1 MMKVQLLVSFIKYVI
16 LIVKLKNY
24 YIKEVIKMLRSDID
38 WEKGSDQGYFLFA
51 YGLPVWRKVRR
62 VHKFVWKEQYIYVWN
77 PILKS

>member
-1 MMKVQLLVSFIKYVI
+1 
-16 LIVKLKNY
+16 
-24 YIKEVIKMLRSDID
+24 MLRSDID